1 MANLSCVEYGYNKTL
16 SHKRTSGGKM
26 KVGSLVRIKQS
37 NIGDVGRFAIVVKMY
52 PNDAVLHVV
61 DTGEV
66 WRYAL
71 YNLEVL
77 CK

>member
-1 MANLSCVEYGYNKTL
+1 MASFSCVGHDDNKTL
-16 SHKRTSGGKM
+16 SYKTISGGKM
-26 KVGSLVRIKQS
+26 RVGSLVRIRQS
-37 NIGDVGRFAIVVKMY
+37 NIGDKGRFAIVVKMY

-77 CK
+77 CE

>member
-1 MANLSCVEYGYNKTL
+1 VASFSCVGHDDNKTL
-16 SHKRTSGGKM
+16 SYKTISGGKM
-26 KVGSLVRIKQS
+26 RVGSLVRIKQS
-37 NIGDVGRFAIVVKMY
+37 NIGDKGRFAIVVKMY

-77 CK
+77 CE

>member
-1 MANLSCVEYGYNKTL
+1 MASLSCVGHDDNKTL
-16 SHKRTSGGKM
+16 SYKAISGGKM
-26 KVGSLVRIKQS
+26 RVGTLVRIRQS
-37 NIGDVGRFAIVVKMY
+37 NIGDKGKFAIVVKMY

-77 CK
+77 CE

>member
-1 MANLSCVEYGYNKTL
+1 MQ
-16 SHKRTSGGKM
+16 
-26 KVGSLVRIKQS
+26 VGSLVKISRS
-37 NIGDVGRFAIVVKMY
+37 NIGDKGRFAIVVKMY

-71 YNLEVL
+71 YNLEVI
-77 CK
+77 CE

>member
-1 MANLSCVEYGYNKTL
+1 M
-16 SHKRTSGGKM
+16 R
-26 KVGSLVRIKQS
+26 VGSLVKISQS
-37 NIGDVGRFAIVVKMY
+37 NIGDKGKFAIVVKMY

-61 DTGEV
+61 ATGEV

>member
-1 MANLSCVEYGYNKTL
+1 MQ
-16 SHKRTSGGKM
+16 
-26 KVGSLVRIKQS
+26 VGSLVRIRQS
-37 NIGDVGRFAIVVKMY
+37 NIGDKGKFAIVVEYCGGK
-52 PNDAVLHVV
+52 AKLHMV

-77 CK
+77 CE

>member
-16 SHKRTSGGKM
+16 SHKTASGGKM
-26 KVGSLVRIKQS
+26 RIGSLVRISQS
-37 NIGDVGRFAIVVKMY
+37 NIGDKGKFAIVVKMY

-77 CK
+77 CE

>member
-1 MANLSCVEYGYNKTL
+1 MQ
-16 SHKRTSGGKM
+16 
-26 KVGSLVRIKQS
+26 VGSLVKISRS
-37 NIGDVGRFAIVVKMY
+37 NIGDKGKFAIVVKMY